1 MAVAEQSVSAAPTGA
16 APVGRPRRVA
26 WPAWRTGALVLPAVL
41 FLAVFFAYPVVVIL
55 ARTFT
60 SPLAPA
66 TGAFSNLSWLIHTS
80 VNFTVMERTV
90 ETAVLVTAVCL
101 LVAFPY
107 AYFCTISG
115 PIVRAFLLG
124 IVIVTAVMS
133 LLVRTYA
140 WLILL
145 ESGGPVSNIFNA
157 VGLGH
162 VTLAGNVSGVVVAM
176 AEILA
181 PLAILPLYATMVGI
195 DRRLTKA
202 ARSLGAGPVA
212 TFFRVYLP
220 LALPGALA
228 GALLVFVLTLGFY
241 VTPQIVGS
249 DQNSIISQLIIG
261 QINYLLAWGHAG
273 GLSLFLLLL
282 TLVALIVVARVV
294 RRSAAQLVQS
304 GSGIVGGRRG
314 RVPDIHPGLRAALA
328 IASGVIALW
337 LVAPVFVIVPLSFTG
352 KMSFAFP
359 PHSWSTRWYSEFFG
373 TSQWYGALELSI
385 KAAVLATLLSVTLGT
400 AAVIGLVRGR
410 VFGRRIVPAFLL
422 MPMLVPAVITAIAV
436 YATFLNWH
444 LVGSLMGFVI
454 ADTVMA
460 LPFVFVPVYS
470 SFLTL
475 DPQLESAASSLGAGR
490 FARLWYVTRP
500 LVLPG
505 VLAGALYAFVVSFDE
520 TVISIFIASPTQRTL
535 PVQLYE
541 TLIGQTDP
549 TVAAASTVVLVV
561 TLMTLGFATLVR
573 RRFRYA
579 I

>member
-1 MAVAEQSVSAAPTGA
+1 
-16 APVGRPRRVA
+16 
-26 WPAWRTGALVLPAVL
+26 
-41 FLAVFFAYPVVVIL
+41 
-55 ARTFT
+55 
-60 SPLAPA
+60 
-66 TGAFSNLSWLIHTS
+66 
-80 VNFTVMERTV
+80 
-90 ETAVLVTAVCL
+90 
-101 LVAFPY
+101 
-107 AYFCTISG
+107 
-115 PIVRAFLLG
+115 
-124 IVIVTAVMS
+124 MS

-145 ESGGPVSNIFNA
+145 ETGGPVSNIFNA

-249 DQNSIISQLIIG
+249 DQQSLISQLIVG

-273 GLSLFLLLL
+273 ALSLFLLLL
-282 TLVALIVVARVV
+282 TLLALIVVARIV
-294 RRSAAQLVQS
+294 RRSTAQLVQS
-304 GSGIVGGRRG
+304 GSGILGGRRG
-314 RVPDIHPGLRAALA
+314 RVPDVHPGFRAALA
-328 IASGVIALW
+328 IATGVIALW
-337 LVAPVFVIVPLSFTG
+337 LIAPVFVIVPLSFTG

-359 PHSWSTRWYSEFFG
+359 PHSSSTRWYSEFFG

-385 KAAVLATLLSVTLGT
+385 KAALLATLLSVTLGT

-410 VFGRRIVPAFLL
+410 VPGRRIVPAFLL
-422 MPMLVPAVITAIAV
+422 MPMLVPAVITAVAV
-436 YATFLNWH
+436 YATFLNWK
-444 LVGSLMGFVI
+444 LVGSLTGFVI

-520 TVISIFIASPTQRTL
+520 TVISIFVASPTQKTL
-535 PVQLYE
+535 PVQLYD

-561 TLMTLGFATLVR
+561 TLLTLGFATLVR

-579 I
+579 T